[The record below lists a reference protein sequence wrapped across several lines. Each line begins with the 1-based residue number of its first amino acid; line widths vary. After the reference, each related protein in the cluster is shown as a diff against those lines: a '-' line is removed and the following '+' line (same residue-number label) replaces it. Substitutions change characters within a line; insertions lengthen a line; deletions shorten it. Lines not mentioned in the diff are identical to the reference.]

1 MTNRNCKYTERV
13 QLESR
18 THLGKLEKRKDAL
31 LRLKEIKEYQE
42 NIQKVKNNIQE
53 KTGNEYFHDI
63 SKYKFENG
71 NFIKVSIDLNVLK
84 KNLLLINNEITRAEK
99 KIKKY
104 IVKPSGKH
112 IYFDKQVSSDC
123 KLTETIDFDKNNNI
137 LKKYTNYIQKL
148 RNTRNEILQKIENCK
163 NK

>member
-42 NIQKVKNNIQE
+42 NIQKVKNYIQE

-63 SKYKFENG
+63 NKYKVENG

-123 KLTETIDFDKNNNI
+123 KLTETIDFDKNSNI